1 MEKNKN
7 LVKFVNLLKN
17 SYSNDSNGFK
27 NNLHEK
33 NFKSFLLNENFSEV
47 IKEDKNWDSIKKLEK
62 LKFSDVYKGKFLF
75 LYQPFGSQKT
85 PDFIVII
92 DGWVIWVELKRAKSK
107 KISWN
112 TGYPKDN
119 ILYIFDS
126 EKLGRVIFL
135 GKDHPVYGGKEEEYL
150 LLLKKN
156 KKDCER
162 NFEGTVFNHYPRPM
176 LIDCGEYNKELL
188 FDSAKEVL
196 KKLK

>member
-1 MEKNKN
+1 MTPTNFIQK
-7 LVKFVNLLKN
+7 LKN
-17 SYSNDSNGFK
+17 NEINENNSFRNQKHETVFSNFLISNGFIK
-27 NNLHEK
+27 VDS
-33 NFKSFLLNENFSEV
+33 KSETGKQIRKYGSLTFNSE
-47 IKEDKNWDSIKKLEK
+47 
-62 LKFSDVYKGKFLF
+62 FKGKFIF

-85 PDFIVII
+85 PDFIVVI
-92 DGWVIWVELKRAKSK
+92 DGWVIWVELKRAKIK

-150 LLLKKN
+150 SILKKN

-176 LIDCGEYNKELL
+176 LIDCGEYNK
-188 FDSAKEVL
+188 
-196 KKLK
+196 

>member
-1 MEKNKN
+1 MTPTNFIQK
-7 LVKFVNLLKN
+7 LKN
-17 SYSNDSNGFK
+17 NEINENNSFRNQKHETVFSNFLISNGFIK
-27 NNLHEK
+27 VDS
-33 NFKSFLLNENFSEV
+33 KSETGKQIRKYGSLTFNSE
-47 IKEDKNWDSIKKLEK
+47 
-62 LKFSDVYKGKFLF
+62 FKGKFIF

-85 PDFIVII
+85 PDFIVVI
-92 DGWVIWVELKRAKSK
+92 DGWVIWVELKRAKIK

-150 LLLKKN
+150 SILKKN

-188 FDSAKEVL
+188 FDRAKEVL